1 MFGGE
6 EMRWRCGVIVI
17 GIGIHGGWMDGF
29 NWEMNESSN
38 EK

>member
-17 GIGIHGGWMDGF
+17 GIGIDGGWMDLIGR
-29 NWEMNESSN
+29 
-38 EK
+38 